1 MKILIPIIIL
11 ILFLSACNWKKDEGK
26 PVAKVYDKILY
37 QDDLKGVVPEGVSA
51 MDSVDIV
58 RDYINNWA
66 KKQVI
71 LHKAL
76 DNDFSSASEDAYLE
90 RQVEDYRN
98 TLIVYRY
105 KTHLVEQRLDT
116 IVDYQEVEEYYNKH
130 KKEFT
135 LKDDIVQVSYVKFSN
150 DSKNIKSVRKLF
162 KSYKPEDISK
172 IESIAK
178 DKAANY
184 FLEDD
189 TWILY
194 SDLVK
199 EVPIKTYNKN
209 LFLKNNKY
217 IELNDSLYTYMVR
230 INNYRIEDNVSP
242 FSFEYD
248 NIRSLII
255 NIRKIELID
264 KMEEDVFEEAQ
275 KQGAISIEN

>member
-1 MKILIPIIIL
+1 M
-11 ILFLSACNWKKDEGK
+11 ILFLSTCNWKQEEGK
-26 PVAKVYDKILY
+26 SVAKVYDKKLY
-37 QDDLKGVVPEGVSA
+37 VEDLKGIVPKGVTGN
-51 MDSVDIV
+51 DSVNIV
-58 RDYINNWA
+58 RDYINTWA

-76 DNDFSSASEDAYLE
+76 DNDFSTTSEDADLE

-105 KTHLVEQRLDT
+105 KRHLVEQRLDT
-116 IVDYQEVEEYYNKH
+116 VVDYQEVEDYYNQH
-130 KKEFT
+130 QKEFT
-135 LKDDIVQVSYVKFSN
+135 LKDDIVQVSFVKFSN
-150 DSKNIKSVRKLF
+150 NSKNINPVRKLF
-162 KSYKPEDISK
+162 KSYKPEDVNK

-178 DKAANY
+178 DKAVNY

-194 SDLVK
+194 SELVK
-199 EVPIKTYNKN
+199 EVPIKTYNKD

-217 IELNDSLYTYMVR
+217 IELKDSLYTYMVR

-248 NIRSLII
+248 NIRS
-255 NIRKIELID
+255 
-264 KMEEDVFEEAQ
+264 
-275 KQGAISIEN
+275 